1 MKINK
6 TISKDKSILV
16 LDNVL
21 PLSTLGSL
29 FNTGEKL
36 RKKGMF
42 KQHYTHHIVTKE
54 TLTDTAKRNA
64 LSFNLKQ
71 VKEERTIKVKVV
83 EQLFRKS
90 LSIYLDQYNVLQG
103 VDNPK
108 SLLLERQN
116 INTFFPS
123 LNYLFYRNNE
133 GHYNTWH
140 TDIDYMG
147 QNPKYSKHQ
156 KTIIYHPKL
165 FSFILYLTS
174 NKDTYTEFAYFDTK
188 VPAKAGRLLIFPCHW
203 PYLHKAGLAKNGDK
217 LVLASHLHYDNS
229 ATVAAIFNDYDY
241 QGKYPAF
248 NGDNK

>member
-1 MKINK
+1 MNINK
-6 TISKDKSILV
+6 NLSKEKSILV

-21 PLSTLGSL
+21 PLSMLGSL
-29 FNTGEKL
+29 FNTAERI
-36 RKKGMF
+36 RKQGRF
-42 KQHYTHHIVTKE
+42 KPHYTHHMVTNE
-54 TLTDTAKRNA
+54 TLTDTSKRNA
-64 LSFNLKQ
+64 LSFNLKK
-71 VKEERTIKVKVV
+71 VTEERHIKVKVV

-90 LSIYLDQYNVLQG
+90 LSIYLDQYTISKS

-123 LNYLFYRNNE
+123 LNYLFYREGE

-147 QNPKYSKHQ
+147 KNPRYSKHQ

-174 NKDTYTEFAYFDTK
+174 NKNTYTEFAYFDTK
-188 VPAKAGRLLIFPCHW
+188 VPAKTGRLLIFPCHW
-203 PYLHKAGLAKNGDK
+203 PYLHKAGLATNGNK

-229 ATVAAIFNDYDY
+229 ATVAKVFNNYDY
-241 QGKYPAF
+241 QGKYPQF
-248 NGDNK
+248 H